1 MTSSQPIFE
10 CRPDMMKCTLFITQQ
25 CNLACDYC
33 YIGKKNATMPVPVAR
48 RILDC
53 VFAGLK
59 PDERLEIGFFG
70 GEPLLEFGLVREI
83 TALIHQH
90 PSFDPGRVTVSL
102 VTNGTIMNN
111 EILDFLRQKKIVL
124 CVSCDGP
131 PEVQDLHRHYRDG
144 RGSSPAVENTLR
156 QVLPVFPLL
165 PVNAVYSQKTLAR
178 LPEIVEYLIALGV
191 RNIFLSPDISSPWT
205 RQDAEQLPGIYTA
218 VGKIYTDRLKKKDPV
233 HISLIESKIGLILKQ
248 GYQMQDKC
256 RMGRGEY
263 AFAPSGNIY
272 PCERLVGSDEGS
284 LHCMGNISGGVIPGR
299 ECSGMSCAAANPEC
313 RDCGIR
319 EYCMNWCGCT
329 NYATTGTYDRVSP
342 FICAS
347 ERAAIGA
354 AMTIIETT
362 EPGQVLPLLAGCKS

>member
-272 PCERLVGSDEGS
+272 PCERLVG
-284 LHCMGNISGGVIPGR
+284 
-299 ECSGMSCAAANPEC
+299 
-313 RDCGIR
+313 
-319 EYCMNWCGCT
+319 YCMNWCGCT